1 MLNSITVADGR
12 IRIEDFISEAR
23 SIGYKDSTVKEMT
36 RVIRKLLSSMSA
48 SSILSPENV
57 QKCICDLGI
66 DKLSHSRYVFFTGS
80 CSKFLNYLYQD
91 NMNFKPAKPEEPVLE
106 EIIEGSKLYDF
117 IQENAS
123 SNSQNTRNRKIL
135 AITRFLNAL
144 SADGIG
150 SWDELSFD
158 IVNRHFIP
166 LTIEDKYIV
175 SAYIHYH
182 FLNGTLKKDYSAQL
196 RIEKR
201 PLKLPSIYSESE
213 IVELISQIDLCS
225 KTGTRNKAIL
235 LLAARYGLRSGDI
248 VNLKMENFD
257 FNKGY
262 LTFLQ
267 QKTGI
272 KVSTVID
279 SELIACL
286 KDYIS
291 EKRPT
296 SESGF
301 IFLNEN
307 APFNHMS
314 TGIIRYMMRKYL
326 ATSQI
331 NTGNRRKGP
340 HSLRSSMASAMVE
353 NNIPY
358 EVVERKLGH
367 QSSDSILRYVKVSA
381 EKLRQCA
388 LSTIEESG
396 NFSRWLN
403 ENAL

>member
-225 KTGTRNKAIL
+225 KTGTRNKTIL

-267 QKTGI
+267 QN
-272 KVSTVID
+272 
-279 SELIACL
+279 
-286 KDYIS
+286 
-291 EKRPT
+291 PT

-301 IFLNEN
+301 ICLNEN

-331 NTGNRRKGP
+331 NTGNRKKGP

-353 NNIPY
+353 NNMPY
-358 EVVERKLGH
+358 EVVEKKLGH